1 MLNIILPKEILTF
14 VDHSRGKMSRA
25 LFIIKC
31 IDKIKELNITID
43 KYNERSKTNV
53 SKYRRDEPE

>member
-1 MLNIILPKEILTF
+1 MLNIILPKPLLKFIDE
-14 VDHSRGKMSRA
+14 SRGKMSRA

-43 KYNERSKTNV
+43 KYNERSDKDV
-53 SKYRRDEPE
+53 SEYRRDESK